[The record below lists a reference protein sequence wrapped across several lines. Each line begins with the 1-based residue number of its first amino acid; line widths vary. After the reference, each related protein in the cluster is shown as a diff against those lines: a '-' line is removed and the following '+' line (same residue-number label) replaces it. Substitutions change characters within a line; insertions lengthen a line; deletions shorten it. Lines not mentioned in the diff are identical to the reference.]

1 MDIYRKD
8 IQILADPLRPL
19 ALYSSF
25 RGLNMCRYGKFA
37 ALIAVV
43 IGTLVWLAF
52 AGSGDSKTY
61 YKSIDELSQMGE
73 RAYGARLRVGGDVAA
88 GSIQHVGGKV
98 LFTLK
103 QDSRSLQV
111 AYTGIDPLP
120 DTFRDGA
127 QALADGR
134 MDRDGTFHASKI
146 SAKCASKYEAKPNV
160 QAPGQPDVHSGKPS
174 A

>member
-1 MDIYRKD
+1 MKK
-8 IQILADPLRPL
+8 
-19 ALYSSF
+19 
-25 RGLNMCRYGKFA
+25 YGKFA

-43 IGTLVWLAF
+43 VGTVVWLAF

-61 YKSIDELSQMGE
+61 YKSIEELSRMGD
-73 RAYGARLRVGGDVAA
+73 RAYGARLRVGGDVAT
-88 GSIQHVGGKV
+88 GSIQRVGGKV

-103 QDSRSLQV
+103 QDNRTLQV

-134 MDRDGTFHASKI
+134 MDRDGTFHASRI
-146 SAKCASKYEAKPNV
+146 SAKCASKYEAKPNL
-160 QAPGQPDVHSGKPS
+160 QPAGQPDVHAGKP
-174 A
+174 AI

>member
-1 MDIYRKD
+1 MRKH
-8 IQILADPLRPL
+8 
-19 ALYSSF
+19 
-25 RGLNMCRYGKFA
+25 GKFA
-37 ALIAVV
+37 ALIVVV

-61 YKSIDELSQMGE
+61 YKSIDELSQMGD
-73 RAYGARLRVGGDVAA
+73 RAYGTRLRVGGDVAT

-103 QDSRSLQV
+103 QDSRTLQV
-111 AYTGIDPLP
+111 AYAGIDPLP

-134 MDRDGTFHASKI
+134 LDPDGVFRAARI
-146 SAKCASKYEAKPNV
+146 QAKCASKYEAKPGQMPG
-160 QAPGQPDVHSGKPS
+160 QAPSNINSGKS
-174 A
+174 I